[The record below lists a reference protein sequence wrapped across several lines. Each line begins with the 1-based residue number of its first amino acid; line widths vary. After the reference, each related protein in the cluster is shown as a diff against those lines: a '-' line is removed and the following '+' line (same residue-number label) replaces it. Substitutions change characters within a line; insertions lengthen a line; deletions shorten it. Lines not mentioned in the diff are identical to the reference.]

1 MVEAIPDYD
10 AAKEKDSPLDSLVK
24 KFERYGYTIEQAFQL
39 FDENNDGLLT
49 TKEVCIGIRDQEIQ
63 ALDSEVDA
71 LVKAI
76 DKDANGVVSMTEW
89 VNVLNPKIEIEKD
102 FRAIMSNVDVDDP
115 IDLQEKTLDLRYR
128 SKALD
133 AELMILRKNNVALKL
148 KSGQENNL

>member
-1 MVEAIPDYD
+1 
-10 AAKEKDSPLDSLVK
+10 
-24 KFERYGYTIEQAFQL
+24 
-39 FDENNDGLLT
+39 
-49 TKEVCIGIRDQEIQ
+49 
-63 ALDSEVDA
+63 
-71 LVKAI
+71 
-76 DKDANGVVSMTEW
+76 
-89 VNVLNPKIEIEKD
+89 VLNPKIEIEKD

>member
-1 MVEAIPDYD
+1 
-10 AAKEKDSPLDSLVK
+10 
-24 KFERYGYTIEQAFQL
+24 
-39 FDENNDGLLT
+39 
-49 TKEVCIGIRDQEIQ
+49 
-63 ALDSEVDA
+63 
-71 LVKAI
+71 
-76 DKDANGVVSMTEW
+76 MTEW
-89 VNVLNPKIEIEKD
+89 INVLNPKIEIEKD